1 MSRIKGTVTGEG
13 KSQYSYYVRLD
24 GNQFYYNTK
33 YEPKSGIGDVVGIEF
48 EPKGESRGNIKK
60 LTVLEKN
67 SDGYKGSEGGSWTE
81 KPTSGARSAPAGGDR
96 QDSIVWQHSQE
107 MALRLSTLILAWGGY
122 AVKGKTDEKRLQV
135 EGLVD
140 ELTARLFRDALDPR
154 KSAAFTSAAEIDE
167 DAEGGETWGK
177 GEDKPD
183 GSGDGTWDKW
193 DD

>member
-48 EPKGESRGNIKK
+48 EQKGEARGNIKK

-67 SDGYKGSEGGSWTE
+67 SSGYEASKPSGDWKETTKPEGGGS
-81 KPTSGARSAPAGGDR
+81 R

-107 MALRLSTLILAWGGY
+107 MALLLSTLILANGGY

-154 KSAAFTSAAEIDE
+154 KSAAFTGAAEVE
-167 DAEGGETWGK
+167 KDAEGGDDWGT

-183 GSGDGTWDKW
+183 GSGDGEWDKW